1 MTLSVRRRRLRF
13 AADAPP
19 SFVKADFAISRIAGE
34 EPELCVR
41 LRAQGYKI
49 WRLDAEMTLH
59 DAAMM
64 RFAQWWRRTARGGH
78 ATAEVAALHW
88 GEPTAIW
95 RKELLR
101 ALGWGPAAPMAIVL
115 AALATP
121 IALVALAIYPLQI
134 ARIALASEPRSW
146 TSATFVTLGKFA
158 EAQGALTYA
167 WHTLKLRCAKR
178 R

>member
-1 MTLSVRRRRLRF
+1 LVRAVAFRAVGGFREGL
-13 AADAPP
+13 
-19 SFVKADFAISRIAGE
+19 IAGE

-59 DAAMM
+59 DAAMT

-78 ATAEVAALHW
+78 AMAEVAALHW
-88 GEPTAIW
+88 GEPGAIW

-101 ALGWGPAAPMAIVL
+101 ALAWGLAAPMAILL

-121 IALVALAIYPLQI
+121 IALLGLAIYPLQI
-134 ARIALASEPRSW
+134 ARIALVRKPRSL
-146 TSATFVTLGKFA
+146 TSATFLTLGKFA

-167 WHTLKLRCAKR
+167 WRTLKR
-178 R
+178 REATLIEYK